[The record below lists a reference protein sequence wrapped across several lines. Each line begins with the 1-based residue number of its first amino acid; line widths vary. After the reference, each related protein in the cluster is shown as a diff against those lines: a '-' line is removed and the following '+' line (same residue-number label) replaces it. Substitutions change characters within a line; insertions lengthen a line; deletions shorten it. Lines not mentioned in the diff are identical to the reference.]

1 MEVDVKQ
8 SCRERCLNLEDL
20 EDRAEAVSVLE
31 TDGDKTVIPGQI
43 ACGGCKRLGKERDK
57 CNAEVTQMP
66 SGLGAEANITAQNI
80 LWPLPHAQAIDENL
94 GITELP
100 VMNVP
105 SE

>member
-8 SCRERCLNLEDL
+8 SCRERCLNLKDI
-20 EDRAEAVSVLE
+20 EDRAEAVSGLVSE
-31 TDGDKTVIPGQI
+31 ADRTVVPGRI
-43 ACGGCKRLGKERDK
+43 ACGGCKRFGRERDT
-57 CNAEVTQMP
+57 CNAAVTQMP
-66 SGLGAEANITAQNI
+66 SGLGAEADITAQNI
-80 LWPLPHAQAIDENL
+80 LWPLPHGQALDDGL